1 MGLVDRRHALDF
13 CAGAL
18 RRSRCVVR
26 QRQSKPDF
34 CATRSCFAT
43 VCRRWR
49 LLYCPVFLVLA
60 LSFVYAMSRLEEL
73 DEKLENAS
81 GNSEI
86 FPEFHLTAHQI
97 PSYQTGLALFIFSFT
112 ECVKKG

>member
-1 MGLVDRRHALDF
+1 
-13 CAGAL
+13 
-18 RRSRCVVR
+18 
-26 QRQSKPDF
+26 
-34 CATRSCFAT
+34 
-43 VCRRWR
+43 
-49 LLYCPVFLVLA
+49 
-60 LSFVYAMSRLEEL
+60 MSRLEEL